1 MDPSVTEHI
10 VTPGAVG
17 CMMMA
22 AITLYTAGFHLAIFS
37 SRRREK
43 THAVFALTCAGIAAY
58 DIFCAG
64 LYESASTTEGM
75 AWQRLQLFAIAFV
88 SVCMMWL
95 VFIITERRIGVLFKC
110 LASWF
115 AGLQLLSLVVP
126 DELSLA
132 ADRPAL
138 KHTAIPGLLRVTYH
152 EVELGAVHLL
162 GLASCVL
169 TYAYLLFLLLEYR
182 RRAARGVTLWMI
194 VSQCSFF
201 AGVINDSL
209 VGAGA
214 YSFVYVAEYVFFA
227 IVLAMS
233 SGLLAEFVQARAA
246 VEHMNDILDRR
257 VTERTRDLEL
267 ATQAATFALAEL
279 KQKDERLAANIEQ
292 ARVFQEK
299 TLSRP
304 PAHAD
309 VGIHYQPLE
318 TVSGDTFDICELGPA
333 RLRIFLA
340 DVTGHGVQAAMRT
353 TLLKTEYDR
362 VKFAHAD
369 AASVLETLNRRLV
382 ELFPDGEMMST
393 AVCLDVLL
401 QRDGAHGTLSNAGG
415 PDPLLCSSAGAT
427 EKTGTATYLGVHQE
441 GWPPALHFPIA
452 LGNTIVL
459 YTDGLSEQFN
469 ADRSRFDP
477 ARAAGELGLP
487 DTAGDLVQRLMA
499 AFHEF
504 RGSVAVADDLTIIA
518 LRIPSDADASH
529 PASYP

>member
-1 MDPSVTEHI
+1 MDPSVTQHI
-10 VTPGAVG
+10 LTPGAVG

-22 AITLYTAGFHLAIFS
+22 AITLYTCGFHFAIFW

-43 THAVFALTCAGIAAY
+43 THAVFALTCAGVAAY
-58 DIFCAG
+58 DVFCAG
-64 LYESASTTEGM
+64 LYESETTTEGM
-75 AWQRLQLFAIAFV
+75 AWQRAQLIAIAVV
-88 SVCMMWL
+88 SVCMAWL
-95 VFIITERRIGVLFKC
+95 VFTVTHRRIGVLFKC

-115 AGLQLLSLVVP
+115 AGLQLLSLIVP

-132 ADRPAL
+132 ADRPAI

-152 EVELGAVHLL
+152 EVELGAVHLV

-169 TYAYLLFLLLEYR
+169 TYAYLLFLLIEYR
-182 RRAARGVTLWMI
+182 RRSARGVTLWM
-194 VSQCSFF
+194 VASQCSFF

-214 YSFVYVAEYVFFA
+214 YPFVYVCEYIFFG

-246 VEHMNDILDRR
+246 VEHMNDVLDRR

-267 ATQAATFALAEL
+267 ATETATRALSEL
-279 KQKDERLAANIEQ
+279 KKKEERLAANIEQ

-299 TLSRP
+299 TLPRAP
-304 PAHAD
+304 VNAD

-318 TVSGDTFDICELGPA
+318 TVSGDTFDICELAPNQ
-333 RLRIFLA
+333 LRIFLA

-362 VKFAHAD
+362 VKYAHAD
-369 AASVLETLNRRLV
+369 AASVLEALNLRLV
-382 ELFPDGEMMST
+382 ELFPEGEMMST
-393 AVCLDVLL
+393 AVCLDVALR
-401 QRDGAHGTLSNAGG
+401 QDGAHGTLSNAGG
-415 PDPLLCSSAGAT
+415 PDPLVCGSAGVN
-427 EKTGTATYLGVHQE
+427 EKAAIATYLGVCQE

-452 LGNTIVL
+452 RGNTIVL

-469 ADRSRFDP
+469 ASKSRFNP
-477 ARAAGELGLP
+477 ASAAREFGSP
-487 DTAGDLVQRLMA
+487 DTAGDLVQRLVA

-518 LRIPSDADASH
+518 LRIPPGPDEFQPVGA
-529 PASYP
+529 